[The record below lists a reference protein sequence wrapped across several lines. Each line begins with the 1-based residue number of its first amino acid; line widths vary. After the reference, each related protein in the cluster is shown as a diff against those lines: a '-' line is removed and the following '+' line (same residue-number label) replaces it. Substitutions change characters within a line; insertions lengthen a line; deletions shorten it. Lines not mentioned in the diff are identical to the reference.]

1 MKSCSN
7 SVLMAEVHML
17 LPSGQNP
24 GCLPDLGK
32 NLSTSVPSNP
42 GLHSWRLGMLQGSI
56 GKASYINKKLGLRMS
71 GTFLPR
77 SRLQASTADKT
88 LMKHKSRPS
97 NNTHICQALSWL
109 LAWKKDRSLNQL
121 INYTSSNKVSLVKG
135 SAGCPPSRT
144 ATSKPLILPS
154 WF

>member
-1 MKSCSN
+1 MPARPGQESHYIN
-7 SVLMAEVHML
+7 SFKPRLTL
-17 LPSGQNP
+17 LETG
-24 GCLPDLGK
+24 
-32 NLSTSVPSNP
+32 
-42 GLHSWRLGMLQGSI
+42 HII
-56 GKASYINKKLGLRMS
+56 GKYWKDIIHINKKLGLRMS
-71 GTFLPR
+71 STFLLR
-77 SRLQASTADKT
+77 SRLQASTTDKM

-97 NNTHICQALSWL
+97 NNTHICQALNWL